1 MNKKEVNDLII
12 GLIPLIGIFVGFIF
26 CLTSGL
32 ESLHNED
39 WHNSIVCFW
48 GTTIALIGLMYWA
61 TLEDLGK
68 LRERIKKLE
77 EKEMETN
84 GEEGYNQN

>member
-1 MNKKEVNDLII
+1 MNKKEANGLISGLILII
-12 GLIPLIGIFVGFIF
+12 CLFCGFIF

-32 ESLHNED
+32 KALDNED
-39 WHNSIVCFW
+39 WHNSIVFFW
-48 GTTIALIGLMYWA
+48 GTNTALMGLMYWA